1 MAWAWIENGNI
12 FVSDSDDVVPKDI
25 AIEVPDGT
33 LPQDLTI
40 ENGSII
46 FKTEAQKLAEIKADL
61 IKLLQNRVTRYIT
74 TYYPDSKQRS
84 DVSDK
89 EIGEAYLAYKQI
101 NIIQLRADIASQVLA
116 HYPDFNTALNN
127 ILTVYDSTQ
136 DPYINYWLTQLMK
149 VAFRQYFVYRV
160 KQQYYQMKQNIEN
173 ATSKNDLP
181 APDSLT
187 FNEPWPEGV

>member
-12 FVSDSDDVVPKDI
+12 FVSDSEYLVPKDI

-40 ENGSII
+40 ENGNIV
-46 FKTEAQKLAEIKADL
+46 FKTEAQRLAESKADL
-61 IKLLQNRVTRYIT
+61 IKLLQNRATAYIT

-89 EIGEAYLAYKQI
+89 EIGETYLVYKQI
-101 NIIQLRADIASQVLA
+101 NITQLRADIASQVLT

-127 ILTVYDSTQ
+127 ILTIYGSTQ

-149 VAFRQYFVYRV
+149 VAFRQYFVHRV
-160 KQQYYQMKQNIEN
+160 KQQYYQMKQNIED

>member
-12 FVSDSDDVVPKDI
+12 FVSDSDDIVPKDI

-84 DVSDK
+84 DASDK

-101 NIIQLRADIASQVLA
+101 NIIQLRADITSQVLA

-127 ILTVYDSTQ
+127 ILTVYGSTQ
-136 DPYINYWLTQLMK
+136 DPYINYWLAQLMK
-149 VAFRQYFVYRV
+149 VAFRQYFVNRV